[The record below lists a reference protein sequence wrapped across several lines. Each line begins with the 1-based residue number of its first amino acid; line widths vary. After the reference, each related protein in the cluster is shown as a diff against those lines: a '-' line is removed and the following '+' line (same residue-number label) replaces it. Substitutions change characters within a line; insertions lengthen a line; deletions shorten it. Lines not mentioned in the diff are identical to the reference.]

1 MKNIVIIG
9 AGAHALE
16 IFEYILTINQIKK
29 DYNVLGLID
38 DSYQS
43 YLNNFEKQLDHSPKY
58 LGKISDHSFTGDFN
72 YILGIS
78 NVVVRKNLI
87 DKFANGIKFTNIIH
101 PRSYISPFA
110 KLGRGNVIAPNVNVG
125 PMVEISDFNLINGGV
140 AIGHNSLIGSNNIL
154 SPNCCL
160 SGGTKVGDNNFFGM
174 NVSTFPNVL
183 IGNQNQIS
191 AGMILDK
198 NIENESVIFFRFK
211 EKVLLVPKV

>member
-1 MKNIVIIG
+1 MRNIVIVG

-16 IFEYILTINQIKK
+16 IYEYILTINQIEKK
-29 DYNVLGLID
+29 YNILGLID

-43 YLNNFEKQLDHSPKY
+43 FLNNFENQLDNCPNY
-58 LGKISDHSFTGDFN
+58 LGKISDYCFTDDVD
-72 YILGIS
+72 YVLGIS
-78 NVVVRKNLI
+78 SVVIRKSLI
-87 DKFANGIKFTNIIH
+87 DKFPNDIKFTNLIH
-101 PRSYISPFA
+101 PRSYVSPFA
-110 KLGRGNVIAPNVNVG
+110 NLGRGNVIAPNVNIG

-140 AIGHNSLIGSNNIL
+140 AIGHNSILGSNNIL

-160 SGGTKVGDNNFFGM
+160 SGGTKVGDNNFFGI
-174 NVSTFPNVL
+174 NASTFPNVS
-183 IGNQNQIS
+183 IGNHNQIS